1 MNKLV
6 KRVFCPE
13 CGAIRIRQSRSTYA
27 VCPNGH
33 GKLVQR
39 YSALELRKAI
49 AAALP
54 RAYRIR
60 QSEFVIDGHE
70 GRFTYRNGNGRRST
84 AADEKVQTDE
94 VLARH
99 VTAARTLIRIFARR
113 PPRKSEVS

>member
-1 MNKLV
+1 MNRLV
-6 KRVFCPE
+6 KRVFCPQ
-13 CGAIRIRQSRSTYA
+13 CGAIRICHGRSAYA

-49 AAALP
+49 ASRLP

-60 QSEFVIDGHE
+60 RNEFVIDGHE
-70 GRFTYRNGNGRRST
+70 GRFAYRNGSGRRST
-84 AADEKVQTDE
+84 APDEKVRTDE

-99 VTAARTLIRIFARR
+99 VTSARTLIRIFARR
-113 PPRKSEVS
+113 PPRKRC